1 MALRNFTVGEM
12 LSVTEPWVQPGHPER
27 VLLDTVAA
35 AAALMR
41 FIVQLHGELIGSQS
55 GVDAVRI
62 AGLTG
67 QLGLLDGRHDI
78 LAKAVS
84 GVLTAHR
91 LYHQGAPIGAV
102 LDALEQALFPD
113 GLQIV
118 RASYRDS
125 AGRARMRATLLTG
138 EQRTLLSSIPV
149 QGGTLL
155 DWINEWNQTAER
167 IGALSNERDTPASD
181 AAERPVSSEVRN
193 RWIRTVRTVLDVLT
207 LESQERP
214 ELQRIIDRVAQI
226 EAAVDRRRRASRGDA
241 PGDADGQPEDD
252 IDDGLADEPSNEPA
266 PTA

>member
-35 AAALMR
+35 TAALMR

-55 GVDAVRI
+55 GVDAARL

-67 QLGLLDGRHDI
+67 ELGQLDGRHDI
-78 LAKAVS
+78 LAKAVAA
-84 GVLTAHR
+84 VLAAYR

-113 GLQIV
+113 GLQVV

-125 AGRARMRATLLTG
+125 AGRGRMRATLLTD
-138 EQRTLLSSIPV
+138 EQRMLLSNIPV

-155 DWINEWNQTAER
+155 DWINEWNQVAER

-181 AAERPVSSEVRN
+181 DAERPVSNDVRN

-207 LESQERP
+207 LEAQERP
-214 ELQRIIDRVAQI
+214 ELRRIIDRVAQI
-226 EAAVDRRRRASRGDA
+226 EAVADRRRRASRGDA
-241 PGDADGQPEDD
+241 PGDADGQRADD
-252 IDDGLADEPSNEPA
+252 RDDDLDAEPGNTPA
-266 PTA
+266 PGA